1 MVKVREVAECRY
13 CGVIIIE
20 ISQVCVKCAE
30 HIARREREHR
40 RKLIVRLK

>member
-13 CGVIIIE
+13 CGVIIE

-40 RKLIVRLK
+40 KRLLVRVK